1 MLEITGDEI
10 SQLNDS
16 DLRSLIGLL
25 CEADLSSMQLQT
37 AGVTWGGNQNAK
49 DGGIDVRVEA
59 NSLLMNDGFIPRQ
72 HTAFQVKKPDM
83 PRSEILLEMRPNK
96 LLRQVIKD
104 LADNNGAYIIIS
116 SQGSISDSSLKSRK
130 SAMLEAISDYSN
142 ASQLKVDFYDR
153 ERVASWVRSH
163 PSIVLWV
170 RDKIGHPIQGWQ
182 AFSNWANHSE
192 STEEEYLL
200 DGTFRLS
207 NSASVSTES
216 TDLLQGIHE
225 LRTILGRPGSSVRLI
240 GLSGVGKTRLVQAL
254 FDKRIG
260 EEALKKS
267 LAFYTDLGDAPIPDP
282 RSFAARLKTLRKRGI
297 LIVDNCP
304 PDLHNH
310 LTKLYANDN
319 YISLLTIEYDVRDDQ
334 PEQTAVFR
342 LEPSSTELIEK
353 VISRRFQH
361 INSVTVRQIAKISGG
376 NARVAIAIARTISIG
391 DNISHLRDAELFNRL
406 FIQRNN
412 SDSKLLKAAEICSLV
427 YSFSNETVGPNSIE
441 IKLLA
446 ELSGMS
452 VLELYQNIA
461 ELKRRDLIQQRSSWR
476 AVLPHAIANKLAQNA
491 LENLPKQLIRSTFED
506 HANPRL
512 LQSFSRRLGYLHNS
526 QLAREIAKDWL
537 SSGGLL
543 EDFQKLN
550 KDALNILRNVAP
562 LHPQLVL
569 SRMEEINDQA
579 NESIFFS
586 RENSDFY
593 YYTNLLKSL
602 AYDSDLFERSTK
614 LLCKFALSENVNENN
629 DSIRTT
635 LKSLFYIYLSGTH
648 ASVEQRLKIISC
660 LIESDLDNEVE
671 LGIYLLD
678 ASLETSNF
686 SAINSFN
693 FGAHVRDYG
702 YYPKSKEEIQT
713 WYETF
718 IEYAVSTAISDKLIG
733 NKIKS
738 VLCNKFRGLWTR
750 AKVYEVLES
759 AVKQIL
765 AKETWHEAWY
775 AVKKT
780 KRYDSDKMSDE
791 VSTRLDSLN
800 TLLEPNSLYDE
811 VMLLTLP
818 GLGNHYE
825 IVDLEDAENAHAKV
839 SNLLHELGRKLCN
852 HEDTIDSLLIHLMC
866 TYNRNIYE
874 LGQGLAQE
882 TSDAKKFWTH
892 MVEKLSEIN
901 YTNRQY
907 LLLQGFLYYLALID
921 KSSAEEI
928 LDEAIDHELLSEVF
942 PLLQSVVIDTN
953 GLDRLKRSLQLGK
966 APISSFGSLAL
977 IRTHDIDYNEKL
989 FELIRLISSKEDGV
1003 AVAVEL
1009 FYMRISRDD
1018 KGLSQ
1023 DIVSLGQE
1031 LVLNYDF
1038 SQRSFENHHFVSEII
1053 KICFT
1058 DVESTRNAKRIAT
1071 KLYSSITED
1080 NVFFSDLDHVFLS
1093 LVEVQPLEFLEVFV
1107 RDTEEMDYR
1116 IAQIFSGQLN
1126 LNPLNLISDEL
1137 IINWCDVKKTERYP
1151 LMASIIDAYQNTS
1164 PSQQIEW
1171 TSLAKYLID
1180 NYFEPTVILEQLMH
1194 VFHPNHWS
1202 DSLADVMLKRLPL
1215 LESLMKYENPFVV
1228 KWAKNKEPILK
1239 KEINR
1244 IRNWEQAQE
1253 QNQNER
1259 FE

>member
-10 SQLNDS
+10 AQLNDS

-170 RDKIGHPIQGWQ
+170 RDKIGQPIQGWQ
-182 AFSNWANHSE
+182 AFSNWANNSE

-200 DGTFRLS
+200 DGTSRLS
-207 NSASVSTES
+207 NSSSVSSES
-216 TDLLQGIHE
+216 MDLLQGIDE
-225 LRTILGRPGSSVRLI
+225 LRTILGRPGSFVRLI

-254 FDKRIG
+254 FDNRIG
-260 EEALKKS
+260 EEALNKS

-353 VISRRFQH
+353 VISRRFKH

-427 YSFSNETVGPNSIE
+427 YSFNIETVGPDSIE
-441 IKLLA
+441 ITLLA

-476 AVLPHAIANKLAQNA
+476 AVLPHAIANKLAQNS
-491 LENLPKQLIRSTFED
+491 LENLPKQLIRNTFEE
-506 HANPRL
+506 HANQRL

-526 QLAREIAKDWL
+526 QLAQEIAKDWL
-537 SSGGLL
+537 SRGGLL
-543 EDFQKLN
+543 EDFRKLN

-569 SRMEEINDQA
+569 SRLEEINEQED
-579 NESIFFS
+579 ESIFFS
-586 RENSDFY
+586 RANSDFY
-593 YYTNLLKSL
+593 YYINLLKSL

-614 LLCKFALSENVNENN
+614 LLCNFALSENVNENN
-629 DSIRTT
+629 NSIRTT

-648 ASVEQRLKIISC
+648 ASIEQRLKIISC
-660 LIESDLDNEVE
+660 LIESDLDNEVK

-678 ASLETSNF
+678 ASLEALNF

-693 FGAHVRDYG
+693 FGSHIRDYG

-713 WYETF
+713 WYGTF
-718 IEYAVSTAISDKLIG
+718 IEYAVSIGISDKPPA
-733 NKIKS
+733 NEIKG

-750 AKVYEVLES
+750 AKVYDALES
-759 AVKQIL
+759 AVNRIL
-765 AKETWHEAWY
+765 AKETWYEAWY

-780 KRYDSDKMSDE
+780 IRYDSDRMSDE
-791 VSTRLDSLN
+791 ASTRLDSLY
-800 TLLEPNSLYDE
+800 TLLEPRCLYDE
-811 VMLLTLP
+811 VMLLTLQGQGYP
-818 GLGNHYE
+818 YDIFE
-825 IVDLEDAENAHAKV
+825 TEEAFTKV
-839 SNLLHELGRKLCN
+839 RSLSNELGHKLCYQ
-852 HEDTIDSLLIHLMC
+852 EDILNSLLIHLLS
-866 TYNRNIYE
+866 TNNRNIYE
-874 LGQGLAQE
+874 LGQGLSKGA
-882 TSDAKKFWTH
+882 SDAKRLWTH
-892 MVEKLSEIN
+892 MVEKLSEI
-901 YTNRQY
+901 TPSNRKY
-907 LLLQGFLYYLALID
+907 HLLQGFLYYLVITD

-942 PLLQSVVIDTN
+942 PSLQSVVIDTD

-966 APISSFGSLAL
+966 APITSFASLAL
-977 IRTHDIDYNEKL
+977 IQTHDIDFNEKF
-989 FELIRLISSKEDGV
+989 FELIRLISSKEDGL

-1009 FYMRISRDD
+1009 FYMRISGDN

-1023 DIVSLGQE
+1023 DIISLGQE

-1038 SQRSFENHHFVSEII
+1038 SQHSFDNHHFVSEII

-1116 IAQIFSGQLN
+1116 IDQIFSGQLN

-1180 NYFEPTVILEQLMH
+1180 NYFEPTVILEHLMH

-1202 DSLADVMLKRLPL
+1202 DSLADLMLKRLPL
-1215 LESLMKYENPFVV
+1215 LESLMKYENPIVV

-1244 IRNWEQAQE
+1244 IRNWEHAQE

>member
-10 SQLNDS
+10 AQLNDS

-49 DGGIDVRVEA
+49 DGGIDVRVDA

-104 LADNNGAYIIIS
+104 LADNKGAYIIIS

-200 DGTFRLS
+200 DGTSRLS

-216 TDLLQGIHE
+216 TDLLQGINE

-254 FDKRIG
+254 FDNRIG
-260 EEALKKS
+260 EEALNKS

-353 VISRRFQH
+353 VIRRKFKH

-427 YSFSNETVGPNSIE
+427 YSFSSETVGPNSIE

-461 ELKRRDLIQQRSSWR
+461 ELKRRDLVQQRSSWR

-543 EDFQKLN
+543 EDFRKLN
-550 KDALNILRNVAP
+550 KAALNILRNVAP

-593 YYTNLLKSL
+593 YYTNLLRSL
-602 AYDSDLFERSTK
+602 AYDSDLFERSTR
-614 LLCKFALSENVNENN
+614 LLCNYALTENVNENN
-629 DSIRTT
+629 NSIRTT

-648 ASVEQRLKIISC
+648 ASVEQRLRIISC

-678 ASLETSNF
+678 ASLETSKF

-733 NKIKS
+733 KKIKR

-750 AKVYEVLES
+750 AKMYDALES
-759 AVKQIL
+759 AVNRIL
-765 AKETWHEAWY
+765 ANETWYEAWY

-780 KRYDSDKMSDE
+780 KRYDSDRMSDE
-791 VSTRLDSLN
+791 ASTRLDSLY
-800 TLLEPNSLYDE
+800 TLLEPKCLYDE
-811 VMLLTLP
+811 VMLLTLQGQGYP
-818 GLGNHYE
+818 YDIFE
-825 IVDLEDAENAHAKV
+825 TEEAFTKV
-839 SNLLHELGRKLCN
+839 RALSNELGHKLCYQ
-852 HEDTIDSLLIHLMC
+852 EDILNSLLIHLLS
-866 TYNRNIYE
+866 TNNRNLYE
-874 LGQGLAQE
+874 LGQGLSQGA
-882 TSDAKKFWTH
+882 SDAKRLWTH
-892 MVEKLSEIN
+892 MIEKLSEI
-901 YTNRQY
+901 TPSNRKY
-907 LLLQGFLYYLALID
+907 HLLQGFLYYLVLTD

-942 PLLQSVVIDTN
+942 PSLQSVLIDTD
-953 GLDRLKRSLQLGK
+953 GLGRLEKSLQFGK
-966 APISSFGSLAL
+966 APISSFASLAL
-977 IRTHDIDYNEKL
+977 IQTHDIDFNEKF
-989 FELIRLISSKEDGV
+989 FELIRLISSKEDGL

-1009 FYMRISRDD
+1009 FYMRISRDN

-1023 DIVSLGQE
+1023 DIISLGQE
-1031 LVLNYDF
+1031 LILNYDF
-1038 SQRSFENHHFVSEII
+1038 SQRSFDNHHFVSEII

-1058 DVESTRNAKRIAT
+1058 DVKSTRNAKRIAT
-1071 KLYSSITED
+1071 KLYFSITEN
-1080 NVFFSDLDHVFLS
+1080 NVFFSDLDHIFLS

-1151 LMASIIDAYQNTS
+1151 LMASIIDAYQETS

-1194 VFHPNHWS
+1194 VFHPNQWS
-1202 DSLADVMLKRLPL
+1202 NSLANVMLKRLPL
-1215 LESLMKYENPFVV
+1215 LESLMEYENPIVV

-1244 IRNWEQAQE
+1244 IRNREQAQE
-1253 QNQNER
+1253 QNQNEH

>member
-10 SQLNDS
+10 AQLNDS

-37 AGVTWGGNQNAK
+37 SGVTWGGNQNAK

-59 NSLLMNDGFIPRQ
+59 NSLLMNDGFIPRP

-96 LLRQVIKD
+96 ILRQVIKD

-116 SQGSISDSSLKSRK
+116 SQGSTSDSSLKSRK
-130 SAMLEAISDYSN
+130 LAMLEAISDYNN

-163 PSIVLWV
+163 PAIVLWV
-170 RDKIGHPIQGWQ
+170 RDKIGQPIQGWQ
-182 AFSNWANHSE
+182 AFSNWANHTE

-200 DGTFRLS
+200 DGTSRLS
-207 NSASVSTES
+207 NSSSVSTES
-216 TDLLQGIHE
+216 MDLLQGIHE

-260 EEALKKS
+260 EEALNNS

-319 YISLLTIEYDVRDDQ
+319 YISLLTIEYDVRDDH

-342 LEPSSTELIEK
+342 LEPSSTEIIEK
-353 VISRRFQH
+353 VISRRFKH

-412 SDSKLLKAAEICSLV
+412 TDSKLLKAAEICSLV
-427 YSFSNETVGPNSIE
+427 YSFSIDTVGPNSIE
-441 IKLLA
+441 ITLLA

-461 ELKRRDLIQQRSSWR
+461 ELKRRDLVQQRSSWR

-491 LENLPKQLIRSTFED
+491 LENLPKQLIRSTFEV

-526 QLAREIAKDWL
+526 QLAQEISKDWL

-543 EDFQKLN
+543 EDFRKLN
-550 KDALNILRNVAP
+550 KDTLNILRNVAP

-569 SRMEEINDQA
+569 SRLEEINEQD

-593 YYTNLLKSL
+593 YYTNLLRSL
-602 AYDSDLFERSTK
+602 AYDSDLFERSTR
-614 LLCKFALSENVNENN
+614 LLCNFALTENVNENHN
-629 DSIRTT
+629 SIRTT

-648 ASVEQRLKIISC
+648 ASVEQRLRIISC
-660 LIESDLDNEVE
+660 LIESDLDNEVK

-678 ASLETSNF
+678 ASLEALNF

-713 WYETF
+713 WYGTF
-718 IEYAVSTAISDKLIG
+718 IEYAVTIGISDKPFA
-733 NKIKS
+733 NEIKV

-759 AVKQIL
+759 AVKRIL
-765 AKETWHEAWY
+765 AAKETWYEAWY

-780 KRYDSDKMSDE
+780 KRYDSDRMSDE
-791 VSTRLDSLN
+791 VSTRLDSLY
-800 TLLEPNSLYDE
+800 TLLEPRCLYDE
-811 VMLLTLP
+811 VMLLTLQGQGYP
-818 GLGNHYE
+818 NDIFE
-825 IVDLEDAENAHAKV
+825 TEEAFTKV
-839 SNLLHELGRKLCN
+839 KTLSYELGHKLCYQ
-852 HEDTIDSLLIHLMC
+852 EDILNSLLIHLLS
-866 TYNRNIYE
+866 TNNRNIYD
-874 LGQGLAQE
+874 LGQGLAQGA
-882 TSDAKKFWTH
+882 SDAKRLWTH
-892 MVEKLSEIN
+892 MVEKLSEI
-901 YTNRQY
+901 TPSNRKY
-907 LLLQGFLYYLALID
+907 HLLQGFLYYLVLTD

-942 PLLQSVVIDTN
+942 PSLQSVVIDTD

-977 IRTHDIDYNEKL
+977 IETHDIDFNEKF
-989 FELIRLISSKEDGV
+989 FELIRLISSKEDGL
-1003 AVAVEL
+1003 AVAIEL
-1009 FYMRISRDD
+1009 FYMRIFRDNKD
-1018 KGLSQ
+1018 LSQ
-1023 DIVSLGQE
+1023 DIISLGQE

-1038 SQRSFENHHFVSEII
+1038 TQRSFENHHFVSEII
-1053 KICFT
+1053 KICFRK
-1058 DVESTRNAKRIAT
+1058 VESTRNAKRIAT

-1116 IAQIFSGQLN
+1116 IAHIFSGQLN

-1171 TSLAKYLID
+1171 TSIAKYLID

-1215 LESLMKYENPFVV
+1215 LESLLKYENPIVV
-1228 KWAKNKEPILK
+1228 EWAKNKEPILK

>member
-319 YISLLTIEYDVRDDQ
+319 YISLVTIEYDVRDDQ

-427 YSFSNETVGPNSIE
+427 YSFSSETVGPNSIE

-461 ELKRRDLIQQRSSWR
+461 ELKRRDLVQQRSSWR

-593 YYTNLLKSL
+593 YYTNLLRSL
-602 AYDSDLFERSTK
+602 AYDSDLFERSTR
-614 LLCKFALSENVNENN
+614 LLCNYALTENVNENN
-629 DSIRTT
+629 NSIRTT

-977 IRTHDIDYNEKL
+977 IRTHDIDYNEKF

-1058 DVESTRNAKRIAT
+1058 DVESTRNAKRIAN

-1180 NYFEPTVILEQLMH
+1180 NYFEPNVILEQLMH

>member
-10 SQLNDS
+10 AQLNDS

-37 AGVTWGGNQNAK
+37 SGVTWGGNQNAK

-260 EEALKKS
+260 EEALNKS

-353 VISRRFQH
+353 VISKRFKH
-361 INSVTVRQIAKISGG
+361 INSVSIRQISKISGG
-376 NARVAIAIARTISIG
+376 NARVAIALARTINIG

-406 FIQRNN
+406 FIQRNDP
-412 SDSKLLKAAEICSLV
+412 DSKLLKAAEICSLV
-427 YSFSNETVGPNSIE
+427 YSFSIETVGPNSIE
-441 IKLLA
+441 ITLLA
-446 ELSGMS
+446 DLSGMS

-461 ELKRRDLIQQRSSWR
+461 ELKRRDLVQQRSSWR

-543 EDFQKLN
+543 EDFRKLN

-593 YYTNLLKSL
+593 YYTNLLRSL
-602 AYDSDLFERSTK
+602 AYDSDLFERSTR
-614 LLCKFALSENVNENN
+614 LLCNYALTETVNENN
-629 DSIRTT
+629 NSIRTT

-693 FGAHVRDYG
+693 FGALVRDYG

-733 NKIKS
+733 NKIKR

-818 GLGNHYE
+818 GLGNYYE
-825 IVDLEDAENAHAKV
+825 IVDLEDAENAHAKI
-839 SNLLHELGRKLCN
+839 SNLLNELGRKLCN
-852 HEDTIDSLLIHLMC
+852 HEDTLDSLLIHLMC

-892 MVEKLSEIN
+892 MVGKLSEIN

-942 PLLQSVVIDTN
+942 PSLQSVVIDPN

-977 IRTHDIDYNEKL
+977 IRTQDIDFNEKF
-989 FELIRLISSKEDGV
+989 FELIRLISSKEDGL

-1009 FYMRISRDD
+1009 FYIRISRDD
-1018 KGLSQ
+1018 KGLNQ

-1093 LVEVQPLEFLEVFV
+1093 LVEVQPLVFIEVFV

>member
-10 SQLNDS
+10 AQLNDS

-116 SQGSISDSSLKSRK
+116 SQGSTSDSSLKSRK
-130 SAMLEAISDYSN
+130 LAMLEAISDYNN

-163 PSIVLWV
+163 PAIVLWV
-170 RDKIGHPIQGWQ
+170 RDKIGQPIQGWQ
-182 AFSNWANHSE
+182 AFSNWANHTE

-200 DGTFRLS
+200 DGTSRLS
-207 NSASVSTES
+207 NSSSVSTES
-216 TDLLQGIHE
+216 MDLLQGIHE

-260 EEALKKS
+260 EEALNNS

-282 RSFAARLKTLRKRGI
+282 SSFAARLKTLRKRGI

-319 YISLLTIEYDVRDDQ
+319 YISLLTIEYDVRDDH

-353 VISRRFQH
+353 VISRRFKH

-412 SDSKLLKAAEICSLV
+412 TDSKLLKAAEICSLV
-427 YSFSNETVGPNSIE
+427 YSFSIDTVGPNSIE
-441 IKLLA
+441 ITLLA

-461 ELKRRDLIQQRSSWR
+461 ELMRRDLVQQRSSWR

-491 LENLPKQLIRSTFED
+491 LENLPKQLIRSTFEV

-526 QLAREIAKDWL
+526 QLAQEISKDWL

-543 EDFQKLN
+543 EDFRKLN
-550 KDALNILRNVAP
+550 KDTLNILRNVAP

-569 SRMEEINDQA
+569 SRLEEINEQD

-593 YYTNLLKSL
+593 YYTNLLRSL
-602 AYDSDLFERSTK
+602 AYDSDLFERSTR
-614 LLCKFALSENVNENN
+614 LLCNFALTENVNENHN
-629 DSIRTT
+629 SIRTT

-648 ASVEQRLKIISC
+648 ASVEQRLRIISC
-660 LIESDLDNEVE
+660 LIESDLDNEVK

-678 ASLETSNF
+678 ASLEALNF

-713 WYETF
+713 WYGTF
-718 IEYAVSTAISDKLIG
+718 IEYAVTIGISDKPIA
-733 NKIKS
+733 NEIKV

-759 AVKQIL
+759 AVKRIL
-765 AKETWHEAWY
+765 AAKETWYEAWY

-780 KRYDSDKMSDE
+780 KRYDSDRMSDE
-791 VSTRLDSLN
+791 VSTRLDSLY
-800 TLLEPNSLYDE
+800 TLLEPRCLYDE
-811 VMLLTLP
+811 VMLLTLQGQGYP
-818 GLGNHYE
+818 NDIFE
-825 IVDLEDAENAHAKV
+825 TEEAFTKV
-839 SNLLHELGRKLCN
+839 KTLSYELGHKLCYQ
-852 HEDTIDSLLIHLMC
+852 EDILNSLLIHLLS
-866 TYNRNIYE
+866 TNNRNIYD
-874 LGQGLAQE
+874 LGQGLAQGA
-882 TSDAKKFWTH
+882 SDAKRLWTH
-892 MVEKLSEIN
+892 MVEKLSEI
-901 YTNRQY
+901 TPSNRKY
-907 LLLQGFLYYLALID
+907 HLLQGFLYYLVLTD

-942 PLLQSVVIDTN
+942 PSLQSVVIDTD

-977 IRTHDIDYNEKL
+977 IETHDIDFNEKF
-989 FELIRLISSKEDGV
+989 FELIRLISSKEDGL
-1003 AVAVEL
+1003 AVAIEL
-1009 FYMRISRDD
+1009 FYMRIFRDNKD
-1018 KGLSQ
+1018 LSQ
-1023 DIVSLGQE
+1023 DIISLGQE

-1038 SQRSFENHHFVSEII
+1038 TQRSFENHHFVSEII
-1053 KICFT
+1053 KICFRK
-1058 DVESTRNAKRIAT
+1058 VESTRNAKRIAT

-1116 IAQIFSGQLN
+1116 IAHIFSGQLN

-1171 TSLAKYLID
+1171 TSIAKYLID

-1215 LESLMKYENPFVV
+1215 LESLLKYENPIVV
-1228 KWAKNKEPILK
+1228 EWAKNKELILK